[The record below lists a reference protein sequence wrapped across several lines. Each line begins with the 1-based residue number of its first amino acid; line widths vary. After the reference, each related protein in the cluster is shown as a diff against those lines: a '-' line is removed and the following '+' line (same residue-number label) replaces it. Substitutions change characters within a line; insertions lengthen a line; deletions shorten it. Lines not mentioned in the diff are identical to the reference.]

1 MSWAEGRRACATAIV
16 AGAVLLACFALAGCG
31 FHPVYATSD
40 AAEFDE
46 RLASVT
52 ITPISER
59 IGQILA
65 NTLRDNFNP
74 TGIKV
79 EQRYV
84 LTITL
89 HSSSGDYAI
98 RKDGTAS
105 RELLSVIGGFNMT
118 EVGQEKPVLSGA
130 VRTNASYDVGES
142 PYSVIVANSDAQT
155 RAAQEIAADIRSRVA
170 LYFRRQGAQL

>member
-1 MSWAEGRRACATAIV
+1 MSWAEGRRACARAIV
-16 AGAVLLACFALAGCG
+16 AGTVLLACFERGGCG
-31 FHPVYATSD
+31 FHPVYAAAGT
-40 AAEFDE
+40 AEFDE
-46 RLASVT
+46 RLASVP

-65 NTLRDNFNP
+65 NTLRDSFNP

-105 RELLSVIGGFNMT
+105 RELLSVIGGVYMT
-118 EVGQEKPVLSGA
+118 QGGP
-130 VRTNASYDVGES
+130 GEAR
-142 PYSVIVANSDAQT
+142 PPPPGRGDTPPRFLVK
-155 RAAQEIAADIRSRVA
+155 
-170 LYFRRQGAQL
+170 

>member
-1 MSWAEGRRACATAIV
+1 M
-16 AGAVLLACFALAGCG
+16 LLACLALAGCG
-31 FHPVYATSD
+31 FHPVYATSGST
-40 AAEFDE
+40 EFDE

-74 TGIKV
+74 TGAKV
-79 EQRYV
+79 APRYV
-84 LTITL
+84 LTVVVQ
-89 HSSSGDYAI
+89 SSSGDYAI

-105 RELLSVIGGFNMT
+105 RELLSVIGGFNMF
-118 EVGQEKPVLSGA
+118 EVGKERPVLSGA

-142 PYSVIVANSDAQT
+142 PYSMIVANSDAQT
-155 RAAQEIAADIRSRVA
+155 RAAQEIAADIQTRVT
-170 LYFRRQGAQL
+170 LYFRRQKAQL

>member
-105 RELLSVIGGFNMT
+105 RELLSVIGGFNKN
-118 EVGQEKPVLSGA
+118 EGGQEKPPPSRA
-130 VRTNASYDVGES
+130 RRTNASYPVGAN
-142 PYSVIVANSDAQT
+142 PYSRIVAHT
-155 RAAQEIAADIRSRVA
+155 AAQPHPPPHITAPIPP
-170 LYFRRQGAQL
+170 

>member
-1 MSWAEGRRACATAIV
+1 MA
-16 AGAVLLACFALAGCG
+16 LACFALAGCG
-31 FHPVYATSD
+31 FHPVYATSG

-46 RLASVT
+46 QLASVT
-52 ITPISER
+52 ITPISDR

-65 NTLRDNFNP
+65 NTLRDSFNP

-79 EQRYV
+79 QQRYV
-84 LTITL
+84 LTVTL
-89 HSSSGDYAI
+89 QISTGDYAI

-105 RELLSVIGGFNMT
+105 AELLSVTGGFNMM
-118 EVGQEKPVLSGA
+118 EVGKERPVLFGA

-142 PYSVIVANSDAQT
+142 PYSVIVANNDAQT
-155 RAAQEIAADIRSRVA
+155 RAAQEIAADIRTRVT

>member
-1 MSWAEGRRACATAIV
+1 MLWAEGQRARASAIV
-16 AGAVLLACFALAGCG
+16 ASAVLLACFALAGCG
-31 FHPVYATSD
+31 FHPVYATSG

-65 NTLRDNFNP
+65 NTLRDSFNP

-79 EQRYV
+79 QQRYV
-84 LTITL
+84 LTVTL
-89 HSSSGDYAI
+89 QTSTGDYAI

-105 RELLSVIGGFNMT
+105 RELLSVNGG
-118 EVGQEKPVLSGA
+118 
-130 VRTNASYDVGES
+130 
-142 PYSVIVANSDAQT
+142 
-155 RAAQEIAADIRSRVA
+155 
-170 LYFRRQGAQL
+170 

>member
-1 MSWAEGRRACATAIV
+1 MSWAERACARISAIF
-16 AGAVLLACFALAGCG
+16 AGALLLACCALAGCG
-31 FHPVYATSD
+31 FHPVYATSGSG
-40 AAEFDE
+40 EFDQ

-52 ITPISER
+52 ITPIAER
-59 IGQILA
+59 MGQILA

-74 TGIKV
+74 TGAKV

-84 LTITL
+84 LTVVL
-89 HSSSGDYAI
+89 QSSSGDYAI

>member
-1 MSWAEGRRACATAIV
+1 MSWAEGRRACARAIV
-16 AGAVLLACFALAGCG
+16 AGTVLLACFALAGCG
-31 FHPVYATSD
+31 FHPVYATSGT
-40 AAEFDE
+40 AEFDE

-65 NTLRDNFNP
+65 NTLRDSFNP

-105 RELLSVIGGFNMT
+105 RELLSVIGGLQTNPS
-118 EVGQEKPVLSGA
+118 GRKKPAPPRPGGSEA
-130 VRTNASYDVGES
+130 
-142 PYSVIVANSDAQT
+142 PYPLRGKPSSWVWAHT
-155 RAAQEIAADIRSRVA
+155 RAAPPPTTRIRPR
-170 LYFRRQGAQL
+170 Y

>member
-1 MSWAEGRRACATAIV
+1 MSWAERRRAFAS
-16 AGAVLLACFALAGCG
+16 AVFASALLLACCALASCG
-31 FHPVYATSD
+31 FHPVYATAG

-52 ITPISER
+52 ITPIAER

-65 NTLRDNFNP
+65 NTLRDDFNP
-74 TGIKV
+74 TGVKV

-84 LTITL
+84 LTVVL
-89 HSSSGDYAI
+89 VSSTSDYAI

-105 RELLSVIGGFNMT
+105 RELLSVSGIFNMI
-118 EVGQEKPVLSGA
+118 EVGKSGSVLSGT

-142 PYSVIVANSDAQT
+142 PYSTIVTNADEQT
-155 RAAQEIAADIRSRVA
+155 RAAQEIAADIRTRVA
-170 LYFRRQGAQL
+170 LYFRRQKAQL

>member
-1 MSWAEGRRACATAIV
+1 MLWAEGHRARTSAIV
-16 AGAVLLACFALAGCG
+16 ASAVLLACFALAGCG
-31 FHPVYATSD
+31 FHPVYATSG

-65 NTLRDNFNP
+65 NTLRDSFNP

-79 EQRYV
+79 QQRYV
-84 LTITL
+84 LTVTL
-89 HSSSGDYAI
+89 QTSTGDYAI

-105 RELLSVIGGFNMT
+105 RELLSVNGGFSMI
-118 EVGQEKPVLSGA
+118 EVGQENPVLSGA

-155 RAAQEIAADIRSRVA
+155 RAAQEIAADIRTRIT
-170 LYFRRQGAQL
+170 LYFRRQKARL

>member
-118 EVGQEKPVLSGA
+118 EVGPEKPPLSPPGRA
-130 VRTNASYDVGES
+130 TPPPPVRDS
-142 PYSVIVANSDAQT
+142 PHSPVA
-155 RAAQEIAADIRSRVA
+155 
-170 LYFRRQGAQL
+170 

>member
-1 MSWAEGRRACATAIV
+1 MSWAEGGRACASAIV
-16 AGAVLLACFALAGCG
+16 AGTVLLACFALAGCG

-65 NTLRDNFNP
+65 NTLRDSFNP

-105 RELLSVIGGFNMT
+105 RELLSVIGGFYNNQ
-118 EVGQEKPVLSGA
+118 GRPEKPLLSRAGRA
-130 VRTNASYDVGES
+130 NTAPHFGGSPHSGVR
-142 PYSVIVANSDAQT
+142 ANNQA
-155 RAAQEIAADIRSRVA
+155 
-170 LYFRRQGAQL
+170 